1 MKKIAE
7 MGQLIEWTIDWSETE
22 TSKQCV
28 AEVCMVD
35 KDEND
40 YCVCATYG
48 QDRIPF
54 DSATIGET
62 VQIEIGEVRLGGV
75 LLPSGLFVSP
85 TETKSI
91 NLTKALK
98 KGDEVRFHK
107 DGIFCGL
114 IVDEVLVSEVDGWF
128 RKITYSD
135 VYRYTKQPYL

>member
-1 MKKIAE
+1 
-7 MGQLIEWTIDWSETE
+7 MGQLIEWTVDLMRSG
-22 TSKQCV
+22 TSKQYV

-35 KDEND
+35 RGDKN
-40 YCVCATYG
+40 YGVYASYG
-48 QDRIPF
+48 QDLIPF

-114 IVDEVLVSEVDGWF
+114 IVDEVLATEVDGWF
-128 RKITYSD
+128 KKVTYSD

>member
-1 MKKIAE
+1 
-7 MGQLIEWTIDWSETE
+7 MGQLIEWTVDLMRSG
-22 TSKQCV
+22 TSKQYV

-35 KDEND
+35 RGDKN
-40 YCVCATYG
+40 YGVYASYG
-48 QDRIPF
+48 QDLIPF